1 MDRPRSFM
9 PPNSATQ
16 LRQRL
21 GISFEERIATA
32 AMVAAL
38 GVLLAACLVF
48 SLTQWQAE
56 ARLSLEA
63 RTTGAQLIASEIAKP
78 IEQGDLTA
86 ARQTLERAAA
96 VDGVRRVVFTDLR
109 GQSVLTSTS
118 SRPSKA
124 SEGTT
129 QVTVPIKVPSRSAP
143 LGTLTL
149 VATAATTHDLLARY
163 ASVFGSLF
171 FVAAGGALF
180 LSRWVARRA
189 VEPVVRLSHVME
201 DVAASGDFQRRVTES
216 GDDEFGKLSRS
227 FNALLNQ
234 LHVNDRDLR
243 RTLAQLVEAKDK
255 AEAANTAKSQFLANM
270 SHEIRTPLN
279 GVITMAEIMA
289 AGDLSPSQR
298 KKLEVVRGSSAA
310 LLVILNDLLDLS
322 KIEAGH
328 VELLIEDHDLSGLL
342 LEMND
347 SYGPMMRQKGV
358 EPVLSV
364 ASDLSGQ
371 WRIDAYRLRQVISN
385 LMSNA
390 LKFTAQ
396 GTITLGGQVD
406 WLTNDDAIVTLTVS
420 DTGIGIPSEKIDR
433 LFEKFVQV
441 DGSTT
446 RQYGGTGLGLAI
458 CRELVSMMGGK
469 IWIDSV
475 QGAGSTFYVRLPL
488 TRSLSVA
495 LPAPS
500 PALGP
505 GPMPM
510 PMSKPVPNP
519 ASLATPQQ
527 HPRLKILA
535 AEDVAANQMVL
546 QAALEHRNIDLTLVD
561 NGAQALEAFRL
572 ERFDLI
578 LMDIQMPVMDGLA
591 ATRAIRSQERLA
603 DLVPTPIIALSANA
617 MDYQVAS
624 YREAGC
630 DDYIAKP
637 IDLSRL
643 ANAIDRLT
651 RPLVPENGVP
661 ENGVPENG
669 VPERLMRA
677 NGTSGVP

>member
-1 MDRPRSFM
+1 M
-9 PPNSATQ
+9 PINSAKIV
-16 LRQRL
+16 RQRL

-32 AMVAAL
+32 AMITAL

-56 ARLSLEA
+56 ARLSREA
-63 RTTGAQLIASEIAKP
+63 RTTEAQLIANEIAKP
-78 IEQGDLTA
+78 LSEGNPA
-86 ARQTLERAAA
+86 AVRQTLKGVASVEGVKKVVIVNPQGRPLFTAAA
-96 VDGVRRVVFTDLR
+96 ALQTLRAEATTDI
-109 GQSVLTSTS
+109 
-118 SRPSKA
+118 
-124 SEGTT
+124 
-129 QVTVPIKVPSRSAP
+129 TVPIQVLNQGAT

-149 VATAATTHDLLARY
+149 TATVATTNDLLARY

-189 VEPVVRLSHVME
+189 VEPVIRLSHVME
-201 DVAASGDFQRRVTES
+201 DVAASGDFQRRVSEA
-216 GDDEFGKLSRS
+216 GDDEFATLSRS
-227 FNALLNQ
+227 FNALLHQ
-234 LHVNDRDLR
+234 LHVNDSDLR
-243 RTLAQLVEAKDK
+243 RTLAQLVEAKDT

-289 AGDLSPSQR
+289 AGDLPAPQR
-298 KKLEVVRGSSAA
+298 QKLDVVRNSSAA
-310 LLVILNDLLDLS
+310 LLLILNDLLDLS

-328 VELLIEDHDLSGLL
+328 VELLVEDHDLSGLL
-342 LEMND
+342 SDMHD
-347 SYGPMMRQKGV
+347 SYSPMLRQKGL
-358 EPVLSV
+358 EPILFLETEL
-364 ASDLSGQ
+364 DGH

-390 LKFTAQ
+390 LKFTHQ
-396 GTITLGGQVD
+396 GVITLGGQVEWQSKD
-406 WLTNDDAIVTLTVS
+406 EATVTLTVS
-420 DTGIGIPSEKIDR
+420 DTGIGIPRDKIDR

-458 CRELVSMMGGK
+458 CRELVAMMGGK
-469 IWIDSV
+469 IWIESV
-475 QGAGSTFYVRLPL
+475 EGAGSTFFVQLPL
-488 TRSLSVA
+488 TRSLSVSA
-495 LPAPS
+495 PKPAPMPLS
-500 PALGP
+500 AGP
-505 GPMPM
+505 
-510 PMSKPVPNP
+510 
-519 ASLATPQQ
+519 LTP

-535 AEDVAANQMVL
+535 AEDVRANQMVL

-561 NGAQALEAFRL
+561 NGAQALEAFSL

-591 ATRAIRSQERLA
+591 ATRAIRNKERLSG
-603 DLVPTPIIALSANA
+603 LTPTPIIALSANA
-617 MDYQVAS
+617 MDYQIAS

-637 IDLSRL
+637 IDLARL

-651 RPLVPENGVP
+651 QPAAIEPVA
-661 ENGVPENG
+661 
-669 VPERLMRA
+669 RA
-677 NGTSGVP
+677 GRTSGSL

>member
-1 MDRPRSFM
+1 M
-9 PPNSATQ
+9 PLNSAKIV
-16 LRQRL
+16 RQRL

-32 AMVAAL
+32 AMITAL

-56 ARLSLEA
+56 ARLSREA
-63 RTTGAQLIASEIAKP
+63 RATEAQLIAKEIAKP
-78 IEQGDLTA
+78 LSEGNLVA
-86 ARQTLERAAA
+86 VRQTLE
-96 VDGVRRVVFTDLR
+96 GVSSVEGVKRIVIRNPQGKILFSTASTLPSTGSETTTD
-109 GQSVLTSTS
+109 T
-118 SRPSKA
+118 
-124 SEGTT
+124 
-129 QVTVPIKVPSRSAP
+129 TVPIQTTGQGAV

-149 VATAATTHDLLARY
+149 TATVATTNDLLARY

-201 DVAASGDFQRRVTES
+201 DVAASGDFQRRVTEA
-216 GDDEFGKLSRS
+216 GDDEFAKLSRS
-227 FNALLNQ
+227 FNALLHQ
-234 LHVNDRDLR
+234 LHVNDSDLR
-243 RTLAQLVEAKDK
+243 STLAQLVEAKDT

-289 AGDLSPSQR
+289 AGDLSAPQR
-298 KKLEVVRGSSAA
+298 QKLDVVRNSSAA
-310 LLVILNDLLDLS
+310 LLLILNDLLDLS

-328 VELLIEDHDLSGLL
+328 VELLVEDHDLSGLL
-342 LEMND
+342 REMHD
-347 SYGPMMRQKGV
+347 SYSPMLRQKGL
-358 EPVLSV
+358 EPILSLP
-364 ASDLSGQ
+364 AELGGH

-396 GTITLGGQVD
+396 GSITLGGQVNWPSPD
-406 WLTNDDAIVTLTVS
+406 EAIVTLTVS
-420 DTGIGIPSEKIDR
+420 DTGIGIPQDKIDR

-469 IWIDSV
+469 IWIESV
-475 QGAGSTFYVRLPL
+475 EGEGSTFYVRLPL
-488 TRSLSVA
+488 TRSLSVSSPK
-495 LPAPS
+495 PA
-500 PALGP
+500 
-505 GPMPM
+505 PM
-510 PMSKPVPNP
+510 PMSAVPVNP
-519 ASLATPQQ
+519 

-535 AEDVAANQMVL
+535 AEDVRANQMVL

-561 NGAQALEAFRL
+561 NGAQALEAFGL

-591 ATRAIRSQERLA
+591 ATRAIRNTERLSA
-603 DLVPTPIIALSANA
+603 LAPTPIIALSANA
-617 MDYQVAS
+617 MDYQIAS

-637 IDLSRL
+637 IDLARL

-651 RPLVPENGVP
+651 QAAALEPVA
-661 ENGVPENG
+661 
-669 VPERLMRA
+669 RA
-677 NGTSGVP
+677 SGTSGSL

>member
-1 MDRPRSFM
+1 MTLPL
-9 PPNSATQ
+9 AKQ
-16 LRQRL
+16 VRQPL

-32 AMVAAL
+32 AMITAL

-56 ARLSLEA
+56 ARLSREA
-63 RTTGAQLIASEIAKP
+63 RTTEAQLIANEIARP
-78 IEQGDLTA
+78 LSEGNLA
-86 ARQTLERAAA
+86 AVRQTLAGVSSVE
-96 VDGVRRVVFTDLR
+96 GVRRVVIMNPQGKPLIT
-109 GQSVLTSTS
+109 TTA
-118 SRPSKA
+118 SRLQSKA
-124 SEGTT
+124 SETT
-129 QVTVPIKVPSRSAP
+129 TDTTVPIPAGGQRAV

-149 VATAATTHDLLARY
+149 TATVATTNDLLARY

-189 VEPVVRLSHVME
+189 VEPVIRLSHVME
-201 DVAASGDFQRRVTES
+201 DVAASGDFQRRVTDS
-216 GDDEFGKLSRS
+216 GDDEFAKLSRS
-227 FNALLNQ
+227 FNALLHQ
-234 LHVNDRDLR
+234 LHVNDSDLR
-243 RTLAQLVEAKDK
+243 RTLAQLVEAKNT

-289 AGDLSPSQR
+289 AGDLSAPQR
-298 KKLEVVRGSSAA
+298 QKLDVVRNSSAA
-310 LLVILNDLLDLS
+310 LLLILNDLLDLS

-328 VELLIEDHDLSGLL
+328 VELLIEDQDLSGLL
-342 LEMND
+342 REMHD
-347 SYGPMMRQKGV
+347 SYGPMLRQKGL
-358 EPVLSV
+358 EPILSV
-364 ASDLSGQ
+364 PEDLSGH

-396 GTITLGGQVD
+396 GSITLGGQVNWPSPD
-406 WLTNDDAIVTLTVS
+406 EAIVTLTVS
-420 DTGIGIPSEKIDR
+420 DTGIGIPRDKIDR

-469 IWIDSV
+469 IWIESV
-475 QGAGSTFYVRLPL
+475 EGEGSTFYVQLPL
-488 TRSLSVA
+488 TRSLSA
-495 LPAPS
+495 PLPAPKPKPTSAVTHS
-500 PALGP
+500 P
-505 GPMPM
+505 
-510 PMSKPVPNP
+510 
-519 ASLATPQQ
+519 

-535 AEDVAANQMVL
+535 AEDVRANQMVL

-561 NGAQALEAFRL
+561 NGAQALEAVGL

-591 ATRAIRSQERLA
+591 ATRAIRNKERLSGLA
-603 DLVPTPIIALSANA
+603 PTPIIALSANA
-617 MDYQVAS
+617 MDYQIAS

-637 IDLSRL
+637 IDLARL

-651 RPLVPENGVP
+651 QSAAIAPVI
-661 ENGVPENG
+661 
-669 VPERLMRA
+669 RA
-677 NGTSGVP
+677 NGTSGSL

>member
-1 MDRPRSFM
+1 MTLPL
-9 PPNSATQ
+9 AKQ
-16 LRQRL
+16 VRQPL

-32 AMVAAL
+32 AMITAL

-56 ARLSLEA
+56 ARLSREA
-63 RTTGAQLIASEIAKP
+63 RTTEAQLIANEIARP
-78 IEQGDLTA
+78 LSEGNLA
-86 ARQTLERAAA
+86 AVRQTLAGVSSVE
-96 VDGVRRVVFTDLR
+96 GVRRVVIMNPQGKPLIT
-109 GQSVLTSTS
+109 TAA
-118 SRPSKA
+118 SRLQSKA
-124 SEGTT
+124 SETT
-129 QVTVPIKVPSRSAP
+129 TDTTVPIPAGGQRAV

-149 VATAATTHDLLARY
+149 TATVATTNDLLARY

-189 VEPVVRLSHVME
+189 VEPVIRLSHVME
-201 DVAASGDFQRRVTES
+201 DVAASGDFQRRVAEA
-216 GDDEFGKLSRS
+216 GDDEFAKLSRS
-227 FNALLNQ
+227 FNALLHQ

-243 RTLAQLVEAKDK
+243 RTLAQLVEAKNT

-289 AGDLSPSQR
+289 AGDLSAPQR
-298 KKLEVVRGSSAA
+298 QKLDVVRNSSAA
-310 LLVILNDLLDLS
+310 LLLILNDLLDLS

-328 VELLIEDHDLSGLL
+328 VELLIEDQDLSGLL
-342 LEMND
+342 REMHD
-347 SYGPMMRQKGV
+347 SYGPMLRQKGL
-358 EPVLSV
+358 EPILSV
-364 ASDLSGQ
+364 AEDLSGH

-396 GTITLGGQVD
+396 GSITLGGQVNWPSPD
-406 WLTNDDAIVTLTVS
+406 EAIVTLTVS
-420 DTGIGIPSEKIDR
+420 DTGIGIPRDKIDR

-469 IWIDSV
+469 IWIESV
-475 QGAGSTFYVRLPL
+475 EGEGSTFYVQLPL
-488 TRSLSVA
+488 TRSLSA
-495 LPAPS
+495 PLPAP
-500 PALGP
+500 
-505 GPMPM
+505 
-510 PMSKPVPNP
+510 KPTSAVTHS
-519 ASLATPQQ
+519 A

-535 AEDVAANQMVL
+535 AEDVRANQMVL

-561 NGAQALEAFRL
+561 NGAQALEAVGL

-578 LMDIQMPVMDGLA
+578 LMDIQMPIMDGLA
-591 ATRAIRSQERLA
+591 ATRAIRAKERLSGLA
-603 DLVPTPIIALSANA
+603 PTPIIALSANA
-617 MDYQVAS
+617 MDYQIAS

-637 IDLSRL
+637 IDLTRL

-651 RPLVPENGVP
+651 QSAAIAPVI
-661 ENGVPENG
+661 
-669 VPERLMRA
+669 RA
-677 NGTSGVP
+677 NGTSGSL

>member
-1 MDRPRSFM
+1 MTLPL
-9 PPNSATQ
+9 AKQ
-16 LRQRL
+16 VRQRL
-21 GISFEERIATA
+21 SISFEERIATA
-32 AMVAAL
+32 AMITAL

-56 ARLSLEA
+56 ARLSREA
-63 RTTGAQLIASEIAKP
+63 RTTEARLIANEIAKP
-78 IEQGDLTA
+78 LSEGNLA
-86 ARQTLERAAA
+86 AVRQTLA
-96 VDGVRRVVFTDLR
+96 GVASVEGVKRVLVIDPQGKPL
-109 GQSVLTSTS
+109 LTTAS
-118 SRPSKA
+118 SLQSKA
-124 SEGTT
+124 SQTT
-129 QVTVPIKVPSRSAP
+129 TDTTVPIYAP
-143 LGTLTL
+143 RQTAALGALTLTAT
-149 VATAATTHDLLARY
+149 VATTNDLLARY

-189 VEPVVRLSHVME
+189 VEPVIRLSHVME

-216 GDDEFGKLSRS
+216 GDDEFAKLSRS
-227 FNALLNQ
+227 FNALLHQ
-234 LHVNDRDLR
+234 LHVNDSDLR
-243 RTLAQLVEAKDK
+243 RTLAQLVEAKNT

-289 AGDLSPSQR
+289 AGDLSAPQR
-298 KKLEVVRGSSAA
+298 QKLDVVRNSSAA
-310 LLVILNDLLDLS
+310 LLLILNDLLDLS

-328 VELLIEDHDLSGLL
+328 VELLIEDQDLSGLL
-342 LEMND
+342 REMHD
-347 SYGPMMRQKGV
+347 SYGPMLRQKGL
-358 EPVLSV
+358 EPILSV
-364 ASDLSGQ
+364 PEDLSGH

-396 GTITLGGQVD
+396 GSITLGGQVNWPSPD
-406 WLTNDDAIVTLTVS
+406 EAIVTLTVS
-420 DTGIGIPSEKIDR
+420 DTGIGIPRDKIDR

-469 IWIDSV
+469 IWIESV
-475 QGAGSTFYVRLPL
+475 EGEGSTFYVQLPL
-488 TRSLSVA
+488 TRSLSA
-495 LPAPS
+495 PLPAPKPISAVRHS
-500 PALGP
+500 P
-505 GPMPM
+505 
-510 PMSKPVPNP
+510 
-519 ASLATPQQ
+519 

-535 AEDVAANQMVL
+535 AEDVRANQVVL

-561 NGAQALEAFRL
+561 NGAQALEAFGL

-578 LMDIQMPVMDGLA
+578 LMDIQMPIMDGLA
-591 ATRAIRSQERLA
+591 ATRAIRNKERISGLA
-603 DLVPTPIIALSANA
+603 PTPIIALSANA
-617 MDYQVAS
+617 MDYQIAS

-637 IDLSRL
+637 IDLTRL

-651 RPLVPENGVP
+651 QSAAIAPVI
-661 ENGVPENG
+661 
-669 VPERLMRA
+669 RA
-677 NGTSGVP
+677 SGTSGSL

>member
-1 MDRPRSFM
+1 MTLPL
-9 PPNSATQ
+9 AKQ
-16 LRQRL
+16 VRQPL

-32 AMVAAL
+32 AMITAL

-56 ARLSLEA
+56 ARLSREA
-63 RTTGAQLIASEIAKP
+63 RTTEAQLIANEIARP
-78 IEQGDLTA
+78 LSEGNLA
-86 ARQTLERAAA
+86 AVRQTLAGVSSVE
-96 VDGVRRVVFTDLR
+96 GVRRVVIMNPQGKPLIT
-109 GQSVLTSTS
+109 TAA
-118 SRPSKA
+118 SRLQSKA
-124 SEGTT
+124 SETT
-129 QVTVPIKVPSRSAP
+129 TDTTVPIPAGGQRAV

-149 VATAATTHDLLARY
+149 TATVATTNDLLARY

-189 VEPVVRLSHVME
+189 VEPVIRLSHVME

-216 GDDEFGKLSRS
+216 GDDEFAKLSRS
-227 FNALLNQ
+227 FNALLHQ
-234 LHVNDRDLR
+234 LHVNDSDLR
-243 RTLAQLVEAKDK
+243 RTLAQLVEAKNT

-289 AGDLSPSQR
+289 AGDLSAPQR
-298 KKLEVVRGSSAA
+298 QKLDVVRNSSAA
-310 LLVILNDLLDLS
+310 LLLILNDLLDLS

-328 VELLIEDHDLSGLL
+328 VELLIEDQDLSGLL
-342 LEMND
+342 REMHD
-347 SYGPMMRQKGV
+347 SYGPMLRQKGL
-358 EPVLSV
+358 EPILSV
-364 ASDLSGQ
+364 PEDLSGH

-396 GTITLGGQVD
+396 GSITLGGQVNWPSPD
-406 WLTNDDAIVTLTVS
+406 EAIVTLTVS
-420 DTGIGIPSEKIDR
+420 DTGIGIPRDKIDR
-433 LFEKFVQV
+433 LFEKFVQA

-469 IWIDSV
+469 IWIESV
-475 QGAGSTFYVRLPL
+475 EGEGSIFYVQLPL
-488 TRSLSVA
+488 TRSLSA
-495 LPAPS
+495 PLPAP
-500 PALGP
+500 
-505 GPMPM
+505 
-510 PMSKPVPNP
+510 KPTSAVTHS
-519 ASLATPQQ
+519 A

-535 AEDVAANQMVL
+535 AEDVRANQMVL

-561 NGAQALEAFRL
+561 NGAQALEAFGL

-591 ATRAIRSQERLA
+591 ATRAIRAKERLSGLA
-603 DLVPTPIIALSANA
+603 PTPIIALSANA
-617 MDYQVAS
+617 MDYQIAS

-637 IDLSRL
+637 IDLTRL

-651 RPLVPENGVP
+651 QSAAIAPVI
-661 ENGVPENG
+661 
-669 VPERLMRA
+669 RA
-677 NGTSGVP
+677 NGTSGSL

>member
-1 MDRPRSFM
+1 MTLPL
-9 PPNSATQ
+9 AKQ
-16 LRQRL
+16 VRQPL

-32 AMVAAL
+32 AMITAL

-56 ARLSLEA
+56 ARLSREA
-63 RTTGAQLIASEIAKP
+63 RTTEAQLIANEIARP
-78 IEQGDLTA
+78 LSEGNLA
-86 ARQTLERAAA
+86 AVRQTLAGVSSVE
-96 VDGVRRVVFTDLR
+96 GVRRVVIMNPQGKPLI
-109 GQSVLTSTS
+109 STTA
-118 SRPSKA
+118 SRLQSKA
-124 SEGTT
+124 SETT
-129 QVTVPIKVPSRSAP
+129 TDTTVPIPAGGQRAV

-149 VATAATTHDLLARY
+149 TATVATTNDLLARY

-189 VEPVVRLSHVME
+189 VEPVIRLSHVME
-201 DVAASGDFQRRVTES
+201 DVAASGDFQRRVTDS
-216 GDDEFGKLSRS
+216 GDDEFAKLSRS
-227 FNALLNQ
+227 FNALLHQ
-234 LHVNDRDLR
+234 LHVNDSDLR
-243 RTLAQLVEAKDK
+243 RTLAQLVEAKNT

-289 AGDLSPSQR
+289 AGDLSAPQR
-298 KKLEVVRGSSAA
+298 QKLDVVRNSSAA
-310 LLVILNDLLDLS
+310 LLLILNDLLDLS

-328 VELLIEDHDLSGLL
+328 VELLIEDQDLSGLL
-342 LEMND
+342 REMHD
-347 SYGPMMRQKGV
+347 SYGPMLRQKGL
-358 EPVLSV
+358 EPILSV
-364 ASDLSGQ
+364 PEDLSGH

-396 GTITLGGQVD
+396 GSITLGGQVNWPSPD
-406 WLTNDDAIVTLTVS
+406 EAIVTLTVS
-420 DTGIGIPSEKIDR
+420 DTGIGIPRDKIDR

-469 IWIDSV
+469 IWIESV
-475 QGAGSTFYVRLPL
+475 EGEGSTFYVQLPL
-488 TRSLSVA
+488 TRSLSA
-495 LPAPS
+495 PLPAPKPKPTSAVTHS
-500 PALGP
+500 PR
-505 GPMPM
+505 
-510 PMSKPVPNP
+510 
-519 ASLATPQQ
+519 
-527 HPRLKILA
+527 PRLKILA
-535 AEDVAANQMVL
+535 AEDVRANQMVL

-561 NGAQALEAFRL
+561 NGAQALEAFGL

-591 ATRAIRSQERLA
+591 ATRAIRAKERLSGLA
-603 DLVPTPIIALSANA
+603 PTPIIALSANA
-617 MDYQVAS
+617 MDYQIAS

-637 IDLSRL
+637 IDLTRL

-651 RPLVPENGVP
+651 QSAAIAPVI
-661 ENGVPENG
+661 
-669 VPERLMRA
+669 RA
-677 NGTSGVP
+677 NGTSGSL

>member
-1 MDRPRSFM
+1 M
-9 PPNSATQ
+9 PINSAKIV
-16 LRQRL
+16 RQRL

-32 AMVAAL
+32 AMITAL

-56 ARLSLEA
+56 ARLSREA
-63 RTTGAQLIASEIAKP
+63 RTTEAQLIANEIAKP
-78 IEQGDLTA
+78 LSEGNPA
-86 ARQTLERAAA
+86 AVRQTLKGVASVEGVKKVVIVNPQGRPLFTAAA
-96 VDGVRRVVFTDLR
+96 ALQTLRAEATTDI
-109 GQSVLTSTS
+109 
-118 SRPSKA
+118 
-124 SEGTT
+124 
-129 QVTVPIKVPSRSAP
+129 TVPIRVLNQGAT

-149 VATAATTHDLLARY
+149 TATVATTNDLLARY

-189 VEPVVRLSHVME
+189 VEPVIRLSHVME
-201 DVAASGDFQRRVTES
+201 DVAASGDFQRRVSEA
-216 GDDEFGKLSRS
+216 GDDEFATLSRS
-227 FNALLNQ
+227 FNALLHQ
-234 LHVNDRDLR
+234 LHVNDSDLR
-243 RTLAQLVEAKDK
+243 RTLAQLVEAKDT

-289 AGDLSPSQR
+289 AGDLPAPQR
-298 KKLEVVRGSSAA
+298 QKLDVVRNSSAA
-310 LLVILNDLLDLS
+310 LLLILNDLLDLS

-328 VELLIEDHDLSGLL
+328 VELLVEDHDLSGLL
-342 LEMND
+342 SDMHD
-347 SYGPMMRQKGV
+347 SYSPMLRQKGL
-358 EPVLSV
+358 EPILFLETEL
-364 ASDLSGQ
+364 DGH

-390 LKFTAQ
+390 LKFTHQ
-396 GTITLGGQVD
+396 GAITLGGQVEWQSKD
-406 WLTNDDAIVTLTVS
+406 EATVTLTVS
-420 DTGIGIPSEKIDR
+420 DTGIGIPRDKIDR

-458 CRELVSMMGGK
+458 CRELVAMMGGK
-469 IWIDSV
+469 IWIESV
-475 QGAGSTFYVRLPL
+475 EGAGSTFFVQLPL
-488 TRSLSVA
+488 TRSLSVSA
-495 LPAPS
+495 PKPAPMPLS
-500 PALGP
+500 AGP
-505 GPMPM
+505 
-510 PMSKPVPNP
+510 
-519 ASLATPQQ
+519 LTP

-535 AEDVAANQMVL
+535 AEDVRANQMVL

-561 NGAQALEAFRL
+561 NGAQALEAFSL

-591 ATRAIRSQERLA
+591 ATRAIRNKERLSG
-603 DLVPTPIIALSANA
+603 LTPTPIIALSANA

-637 IDLSRL
+637 IDLTRL

-651 RPLVPENGVP
+651 QPAAIEPVA
-661 ENGVPENG
+661 
-669 VPERLMRA
+669 RA
-677 NGTSGVP
+677 GGTSGSL

>member
-1 MDRPRSFM
+1 MTLPL
-9 PPNSATQ
+9 AKQ
-16 LRQRL
+16 VRQPL

-32 AMVAAL
+32 AMITAL

-56 ARLSLEA
+56 ARLSREA
-63 RTTGAQLIASEIAKP
+63 RTTEAQLIANEIARP
-78 IEQGDLTA
+78 LSEGNLA
-86 ARQTLERAAA
+86 AVRQTLAGVSSVE
-96 VDGVRRVVFTDLR
+96 GVRRVVIMNPQGKPLIT
-109 GQSVLTSTS
+109 TTA
-118 SRPSKA
+118 SRLQSKA
-124 SEGTT
+124 SETT
-129 QVTVPIKVPSRSAP
+129 TDTTVPIPAGGQRAV

-149 VATAATTHDLLARY
+149 TATVATTNDLLARY

-189 VEPVVRLSHVME
+189 VEPVIRLSHVME
-201 DVAASGDFQRRVTES
+201 DVAASGDFQRRVTDS
-216 GDDEFGKLSRS
+216 GDDEFAKLSRS
-227 FNALLNQ
+227 FNALLHQ
-234 LHVNDRDLR
+234 LHVNDSDLR
-243 RTLAQLVEAKDK
+243 RTLAQLVEAKNT

-289 AGDLSPSQR
+289 AGDLSAPQR
-298 KKLEVVRGSSAA
+298 QKLDVVRNSSAA
-310 LLVILNDLLDLS
+310 LLLILNDLLDLS

-328 VELLIEDHDLSGLL
+328 VELLIEDQDLSGLL
-342 LEMND
+342 REMHD
-347 SYGPMMRQKGV
+347 SYGPMLRQKGL
-358 EPVLSV
+358 EPILSV
-364 ASDLSGQ
+364 PEDLSGH

-396 GTITLGGQVD
+396 GSITLGGQVNWPSPD
-406 WLTNDDAIVTLTVS
+406 EAIVTLTVS
-420 DTGIGIPSEKIDR
+420 DTGIGIPRDKIDR

-469 IWIDSV
+469 IWIESV
-475 QGAGSTFYVRLPL
+475 EGEGSIFYVQLPL
-488 TRSLSVA
+488 TRSLSA
-495 LPAPS
+495 PLPAPKPTSAVTHS
-500 PALGP
+500 P
-505 GPMPM
+505 
-510 PMSKPVPNP
+510 
-519 ASLATPQQ
+519 

-535 AEDVAANQMVL
+535 AEDVRANQMVL

-561 NGAQALEAFRL
+561 NGAQALEAVGL

-591 ATRAIRSQERLA
+591 ATRAIRAKERLSGLA
-603 DLVPTPIIALSANA
+603 PTPIIALSANA
-617 MDYQVAS
+617 MDYQIAS

-637 IDLSRL
+637 IDLARL

-651 RPLVPENGVP
+651 QSAAIAPVI
-661 ENGVPENG
+661 
-669 VPERLMRA
+669 RA
-677 NGTSGVP
+677 NGTSGSL

>member
-1 MDRPRSFM
+1 M
-9 PPNSATQ
+9 PINSAKIV
-16 LRQRL
+16 RQRL

-32 AMVAAL
+32 AMITAL

-56 ARLSLEA
+56 ARLSREA
-63 RTTGAQLIASEIAKP
+63 RTTEAQLIANEIAKP
-78 IEQGDLTA
+78 LSEGNPA
-86 ARQTLERAAA
+86 AVRQTLKGVASVEGVKKVVIVNPQGRPLFTAAA
-96 VDGVRRVVFTDLR
+96 ALQTLRAEATTDI
-109 GQSVLTSTS
+109 
-118 SRPSKA
+118 
-124 SEGTT
+124 
-129 QVTVPIKVPSRSAP
+129 TVPIRVLNQGAT

-149 VATAATTHDLLARY
+149 TATVATTNDLLARY

-189 VEPVVRLSHVME
+189 VEPVIRLSHVME
-201 DVAASGDFQRRVTES
+201 DVAASGDFQRRVSEA
-216 GDDEFGKLSRS
+216 GDDEFATLSRS
-227 FNALLNQ
+227 FNALLHQ
-234 LHVNDRDLR
+234 LHVNDSDLR
-243 RTLAQLVEAKDK
+243 RTLAQLVEAKDT

-289 AGDLSPSQR
+289 AGDLPAPQR
-298 KKLEVVRGSSAA
+298 QKLDVVRNSSAA
-310 LLVILNDLLDLS
+310 LLLILNDLLDLS

-328 VELLIEDHDLSGLL
+328 VELLVEDHDLSGLL
-342 LEMND
+342 SDMHD
-347 SYGPMMRQKGV
+347 SYSPMLRQKGL
-358 EPVLSV
+358 EPILFLETEL
-364 ASDLSGQ
+364 DGH

-390 LKFTAQ
+390 LKFTHQ
-396 GTITLGGQVD
+396 GAITLGGQVEWQSKD
-406 WLTNDDAIVTLTVS
+406 EATVTLTVS
-420 DTGIGIPSEKIDR
+420 DTGIGIPRDKIDR

-458 CRELVSMMGGK
+458 CRELVAMMGGK
-469 IWIDSV
+469 IWIESV
-475 QGAGSTFYVRLPL
+475 EGAGSTFFVQLPL
-488 TRSLSVA
+488 TRSLSVSA
-495 LPAPS
+495 PKPAPMPLS
-500 PALGP
+500 AGP
-505 GPMPM
+505 
-510 PMSKPVPNP
+510 
-519 ASLATPQQ
+519 LTP

-535 AEDVAANQMVL
+535 AEDVRANQMVL

-561 NGAQALEAFRL
+561 NGAQALEAFSL

-591 ATRAIRSQERLA
+591 ATRAIRNKERLSG
-603 DLVPTPIIALSANA
+603 LTPTPIIALSANA

-637 IDLSRL
+637 IDLTRL

-651 RPLVPENGVP
+651 QPAAIEPVA
-661 ENGVPENG
+661 
-669 VPERLMRA
+669 RA
-677 NGTSGVP
+677 GGTSGSLAGPIEGHLDQSNR

>member
-1 MDRPRSFM
+1 M
-9 PPNSATQ
+9 PINSAKIV
-16 LRQRL
+16 RQRL

-32 AMVAAL
+32 AMITAL

-56 ARLSLEA
+56 ARLSREA
-63 RTTGAQLIASEIAKP
+63 RTTEAQLIANEIAKP
-78 IEQGDLTA
+78 LLAGDRA
-86 ARQTLERAAA
+86 AVRQTLEGVAS
-96 VDGVRRVVFTDLR
+96 VEGVRRVVITNPQGSLLFT
-109 GQSVLTSTS
+109 TAS
-118 SRPSKA
+118 SLQSKA
-124 SEGTT
+124 SETT
-129 QVTVPIKVPSRSAP
+129 TDITVPVQASHQRAA

-149 VATAATTHDLLARY
+149 TATVATTNDLLARY

-189 VEPVVRLSHVME
+189 VEPVIRLSHVME
-201 DVAASGDFQRRVTES
+201 DVAASGDFQRRVTEA
-216 GDDEFGKLSRS
+216 GDDEFAKLSRS
-227 FNALLNQ
+227 FNALLHQ
-234 LHVNDRDLR
+234 LHVNDSDLR
-243 RTLAQLVEAKDK
+243 RTLAQLVEAKNT

-289 AGDLSPSQR
+289 AGDLSAPQR
-298 KKLEVVRGSSAA
+298 KKLDVVRNSSAA
-310 LLVILNDLLDLS
+310 LLLILNDLLDLS

-328 VELLIEDHDLSGLL
+328 VELLIEDQDLSGLL
-342 LEMND
+342 REMHD
-347 SYGPMMRQKGV
+347 SYGPMLRQKGL
-358 EPVLSV
+358 EPILSV
-364 ASDLSGQ
+364 SEDLSGH
-371 WRIDAYRLRQVISN
+371 WRLDAYRLRQVISN

-390 LKFTAQ
+390 LKFTDQ
-396 GTITLGGQVD
+396 GTITLGGRVD
-406 WLTNDDAIVTLTVS
+406 WQSQDEASVILCVS

-469 IWIDSV
+469 IWIESV
-475 QGAGSTFYVRLPL
+475 EGEGSTFYVQLPL
-488 TRSLSVA
+488 TRSLSA
-495 LPAPS
+495 PLPAPKPTSAVTHS
-500 PALGP
+500 P
-505 GPMPM
+505 
-510 PMSKPVPNP
+510 
-519 ASLATPQQ
+519 

-535 AEDVAANQMVL
+535 AEDVRANQMVL

-561 NGAQALEAFRL
+561 NGAQALEAFGL

-591 ATRAIRSQERLA
+591 ATRAIRNQERLGG
-603 DLVPTPIIALSANA
+603 LSPTPIIALSANA
-617 MDYQVAS
+617 MDYQIAS

-637 IDLSRL
+637 IDLTRL

-651 RPLVPENGVP
+651 QSAAIEPAIRSS
-661 ENGVPENG
+661 
-669 VPERLMRA
+669 
-677 NGTSGVP
+677 GTSGSL

>member
-1 MDRPRSFM
+1 MTLPL
-9 PPNSATQ
+9 AKQ
-16 LRQRL
+16 VRQPL

-32 AMVAAL
+32 AMITAL

-56 ARLSLEA
+56 ARLSREA
-63 RTTGAQLIASEIAKP
+63 RTTEAQLIANEIARP
-78 IEQGDLTA
+78 LSEGNLA
-86 ARQTLERAAA
+86 AVRQTLAGVSSVE
-96 VDGVRRVVFTDLR
+96 GVRRVVIMNPQGKPLIT
-109 GQSVLTSTS
+109 TTA
-118 SRPSKA
+118 SRLQSKA
-124 SEGTT
+124 SETT
-129 QVTVPIKVPSRSAP
+129 TDTTVPIPAGGQRAV

-149 VATAATTHDLLARY
+149 TATVATTNDLLARY

-189 VEPVVRLSHVME
+189 VEPVIRLSHVME
-201 DVAASGDFQRRVTES
+201 DVAASGDFQRRVAEA
-216 GDDEFGKLSRS
+216 GDDEFAKLSRS
-227 FNALLNQ
+227 FNALLQQ
-234 LHVNDRDLR
+234 LHVNDSDLR
-243 RTLAQLVEAKDK
+243 RTLAQLVEAKNT

-289 AGDLSPSQR
+289 AGDLSAPQR
-298 KKLEVVRGSSAA
+298 QKLDVVRNSSAA
-310 LLVILNDLLDLS
+310 LLLILNDLLDLS

-328 VELLIEDHDLSGLL
+328 VELLIEDQDLSGLL
-342 LEMND
+342 REMHD
-347 SYGPMMRQKGV
+347 SYGPMLRQKGL
-358 EPVLSV
+358 EPILSV
-364 ASDLSGQ
+364 PEDLSGH

-396 GTITLGGQVD
+396 GSITLGGQVNWPSPD
-406 WLTNDDAIVTLTVS
+406 EAIVTLTVS
-420 DTGIGIPSEKIDR
+420 DTGIGIPRDKIDR

-469 IWIDSV
+469 IWIESV
-475 QGAGSTFYVRLPL
+475 EGEGSTFYVQLPL
-488 TRSLSVA
+488 TRSLSA
-495 LPAPS
+495 PLPAPKPKPTSAVTHS
-500 PALGP
+500 PR
-505 GPMPM
+505 
-510 PMSKPVPNP
+510 
-519 ASLATPQQ
+519 
-527 HPRLKILA
+527 PRLKILA
-535 AEDVAANQMVL
+535 AEDVRANQMVL

-561 NGAQALEAFRL
+561 NGAQALEAFGL

-591 ATRAIRSQERLA
+591 ATRAIRAKERLSGLA
-603 DLVPTPIIALSANA
+603 PTPIIALSANA
-617 MDYQVAS
+617 MDYQIAS

-637 IDLSRL
+637 IDLTRL

-651 RPLVPENGVP
+651 QSAAIAPVI
-661 ENGVPENG
+661 
-669 VPERLMRA
+669 RA
-677 NGTSGVP
+677 NGTSGSL

>member
-1 MDRPRSFM
+1 MTLPL
-9 PPNSATQ
+9 AKQ
-16 LRQRL
+16 VRQPL

-32 AMVAAL
+32 AMITAL

-56 ARLSLEA
+56 ARLSREA
-63 RTTGAQLIASEIAKP
+63 RTTEAQLIANEIARP
-78 IEQGDLTA
+78 LSEGNLA
-86 ARQTLERAAA
+86 AVRQTLAGVSSVE
-96 VDGVRRVVFTDLR
+96 GVRRVVIMNPQGKPLIT
-109 GQSVLTSTS
+109 TAA
-118 SRPSKA
+118 SRLQSKA
-124 SEGTT
+124 SETT
-129 QVTVPIKVPSRSAP
+129 TDTTVPIPAGGQRAV

-149 VATAATTHDLLARY
+149 TATVATTNDLLARY

-189 VEPVVRLSHVME
+189 VEPVIRLSHVME

-216 GDDEFGKLSRS
+216 GDDEFAKLSRS
-227 FNALLNQ
+227 FNALLHQ
-234 LHVNDRDLR
+234 LHVNDSDLR
-243 RTLAQLVEAKDK
+243 RTLAQLVEAKNT

-289 AGDLSPSQR
+289 AGDLSAPQR
-298 KKLEVVRGSSAA
+298 QKLDVVRNSSAA
-310 LLVILNDLLDLS
+310 LLLILNDLLDLS

-328 VELLIEDHDLSGLL
+328 VELLIEDQDLSGLL
-342 LEMND
+342 REMHD
-347 SYGPMMRQKGV
+347 SYGPMLRQKGL
-358 EPVLSV
+358 EPILSV
-364 ASDLSGQ
+364 PEDLSGH

-396 GTITLGGQVD
+396 GSITLGGQVNWPSPD
-406 WLTNDDAIVTLTVS
+406 EAIVTLTVS
-420 DTGIGIPSEKIDR
+420 DTGIGIPRDKIDR
-433 LFEKFVQV
+433 LFEKFVQA

-469 IWIDSV
+469 IWIESV
-475 QGAGSTFYVRLPL
+475 EGEGSIFYVQLPL
-488 TRSLSVA
+488 TRSLSA
-495 LPAPS
+495 PLPAP
-500 PALGP
+500 
-505 GPMPM
+505 
-510 PMSKPVPNP
+510 KPTSAVTHS
-519 ASLATPQQ
+519 A

-535 AEDVAANQMVL
+535 AEDVRANQMVL

-561 NGAQALEAFRL
+561 NGAQALEAVGL

-591 ATRAIRSQERLA
+591 ATRAIRAKERLSGLA
-603 DLVPTPIIALSANA
+603 PTPIIALSANA
-617 MDYQVAS
+617 MDYQIAS

-637 IDLSRL
+637 IDLTRL

-651 RPLVPENGVP
+651 QSAAIAPVI
-661 ENGVPENG
+661 
-669 VPERLMRA
+669 RA
-677 NGTSGVP
+677 NGTSGSL

>member
-1 MDRPRSFM
+1 M
-9 PPNSATQ
+9 PINSAKIV
-16 LRQRL
+16 RQRL

-32 AMVAAL
+32 AMITAL

-56 ARLSLEA
+56 VRLSREA
-63 RTTGAQLIASEIAKP
+63 RTTEAQLIANQIANP
-78 IEQGDLTA
+78 LFAGDLA
-86 ARQTLERAAA
+86 AVRQTLEGAAS
-96 VDGVRRVVFTDLR
+96 VEGVRRVLIMNPQ
-109 GQSVLTSTS
+109 GKVLFTSTS
-118 SRPSKA
+118 PLGSKA
-124 SEGTT
+124 SETT
-129 QVTVPIKVPSRSAP
+129 TDITVPVLASRQRAH

-149 VATAATTHDLLARY
+149 TATVATTNDLLARY

-189 VEPVVRLSHVME
+189 VEPVIRLSHVME
-201 DVAASGDFQRRVTES
+201 DVAASGDFQRRVMEA

-227 FNALLNQ
+227 FNALLHQ
-234 LHVNDRDLR
+234 LHVNDSDLR

-289 AGDLSPSQR
+289 AGDLSAPQR
-298 KKLEVVRGSSAA
+298 KKLAVVRHSSAA
-310 LLVILNDLLDLS
+310 LLLILNDLLDLS

-328 VELLIEDHDLSGLL
+328 VELLIEDQDLSGLL
-342 LEMND
+342 REMHD
-347 SYGPMMRQKGV
+347 SYAPMLRQKGL
-358 EPVLSV
+358 EPILSLS
-364 ASDLSGQ
+364 ADLSGH
-371 WRIDAYRLRQVISN
+371 WRLDANRLRQVIGN

-390 LKFTAQ
+390 LKFTDQ
-396 GTITLGGQVD
+396 GTITLGGRVD
-406 WLTNDDAIVTLTVS
+406 WQSQDEASIVLCVS

-458 CRELVSMMGGK
+458 CRELVLMMGGK
-469 IWIDSV
+469 IWIESIE
-475 QGAGSTFYVRLPL
+475 GAGSTFYVRLPL
-488 TRSLSVA
+488 TRSLSA
-495 LPAPS
+495 SLPKPTAK
-500 PALGP
+500 
-505 GPMPM
+505 
-510 PMSKPVPNP
+510 PMSAAP
-519 ASLATPQQ
+519 AHQ

-535 AEDVAANQMVL
+535 AEDVQANQMVL

-561 NGAQALEAFRL
+561 NGAQALEALRL

-591 ATRAIRSQERLA
+591 ATRAIRNMERQAGLA
-603 DLVPTPIIALSANA
+603 PTPIIALSANA
-617 MDYQVAS
+617 MDYQIAS

-637 IDLSRL
+637 IDLARL
-643 ANAIDRLT
+643 ASAIDRLSQTVAIEPET
-651 RPLVPENGVP
+651 R
-661 ENGVPENG
+661 
-669 VPERLMRA
+669 A
-677 NGTSGVP
+677 SGTSGSL

>member
-1 MDRPRSFM
+1 MTLPL
-9 PPNSATQ
+9 AKQ
-16 LRQRL
+16 VRQPL

-32 AMVAAL
+32 AMITAL

-56 ARLSLEA
+56 ARLSREA
-63 RTTGAQLIASEIAKP
+63 RTTEAQLIANEIARP
-78 IEQGDLTA
+78 LSEGNLA
-86 ARQTLERAAA
+86 AVRQTLAGVSSVE
-96 VDGVRRVVFTDLR
+96 GVRRVVIMNPQGKSLIT
-109 GQSVLTSTS
+109 TTA
-118 SRPSKA
+118 SRLQSKA
-124 SEGTT
+124 SETT
-129 QVTVPIKVPSRSAP
+129 TDTTVPIPAGGQRAV

-149 VATAATTHDLLARY
+149 TATVATTNDLLARY

-189 VEPVVRLSHVME
+189 VEPVIRLSHVME
-201 DVAASGDFQRRVTES
+201 DVAASGDFQRRVTDS
-216 GDDEFGKLSRS
+216 GDDEFAKLSRS
-227 FNALLNQ
+227 FNALLHQ
-234 LHVNDRDLR
+234 LHVNDSDLR
-243 RTLAQLVEAKDK
+243 RTLAQLVEAKNT

-289 AGDLSPSQR
+289 AGDLSAPQR
-298 KKLEVVRGSSAA
+298 QKLDVVRNSSAA
-310 LLVILNDLLDLS
+310 LLLILNDLLDLS

-328 VELLIEDHDLSGLL
+328 VELLIEDQDLSGLL
-342 LEMND
+342 REMHD
-347 SYGPMMRQKGV
+347 SYGPMLRQKGL
-358 EPVLSV
+358 EPILSV
-364 ASDLSGQ
+364 PEDLSGH

-396 GTITLGGQVD
+396 GSITLGGQVNWPSPD
-406 WLTNDDAIVTLTVS
+406 EAIVTLTVS
-420 DTGIGIPSEKIDR
+420 DTGIGIPRDKIDR

-469 IWIDSV
+469 IWIESV
-475 QGAGSTFYVRLPL
+475 EGEGSTFYVQLPL
-488 TRSLSVA
+488 TRSLSA
-495 LPAPS
+495 PLPAPKPTSAVTHS
-500 PALGP
+500 P
-505 GPMPM
+505 
-510 PMSKPVPNP
+510 
-519 ASLATPQQ
+519 

-535 AEDVAANQMVL
+535 AEDVRANQMVL

-561 NGAQALEAFRL
+561 NGAQALEAFGL

-578 LMDIQMPVMDGLA
+578 LMDIQMPIMDGLA
-591 ATRAIRSQERLA
+591 ATRAIRNKERLSGLA
-603 DLVPTPIIALSANA
+603 PTPIIALSANA
-617 MDYQVAS
+617 MDYQIAS

-637 IDLSRL
+637 IDLARL

-651 RPLVPENGVP
+651 QSAAIAPVI
-661 ENGVPENG
+661 
-669 VPERLMRA
+669 RA
-677 NGTSGVP
+677 NGTSGSL

>member
-1 MDRPRSFM
+1 M
-9 PPNSATQ
+9 PINSAKIV
-16 LRQRL
+16 RQRL

-32 AMVAAL
+32 AMITAL

-56 ARLSLEA
+56 ARLSREA
-63 RTTGAQLIASEIAKP
+63 RTTEAQLIANEIAKP
-78 IEQGDLTA
+78 LSEGNPA
-86 ARQTLERAAA
+86 AVRQTLKGVASVEGVKKVVIVNPQGRPLFTAAA
-96 VDGVRRVVFTDLR
+96 ALQTLRAEATTDI
-109 GQSVLTSTS
+109 
-118 SRPSKA
+118 
-124 SEGTT
+124 
-129 QVTVPIKVPSRSAP
+129 TVPIRVLNQGAT

-149 VATAATTHDLLARY
+149 TATVATTNDLLARY

-189 VEPVVRLSHVME
+189 VEPVIRLSHVME
-201 DVAASGDFQRRVTES
+201 DVAASGDFQRRVSEA
-216 GDDEFGKLSRS
+216 GDDEFATLSRS
-227 FNALLNQ
+227 FNALLHQ
-234 LHVNDRDLR
+234 LHVNDSDLR
-243 RTLAQLVEAKDK
+243 RTLAQLVEAKDT

-289 AGDLSPSQR
+289 AGDLPAPQR
-298 KKLEVVRGSSAA
+298 QKLDVVRNSSAA
-310 LLVILNDLLDLS
+310 LLLILNDLLDLS

-328 VELLIEDHDLSGLL
+328 VELLVEDHDLSGLL
-342 LEMND
+342 SDMHD
-347 SYGPMMRQKGV
+347 SYSPMLRQKGL
-358 EPVLSV
+358 EPILFLETEL
-364 ASDLSGQ
+364 DGH

-390 LKFTAQ
+390 LKFTHQ
-396 GTITLGGQVD
+396 GAITLGGQVEWQSKD
-406 WLTNDDAIVTLTVS
+406 EATVTLTVS
-420 DTGIGIPSEKIDR
+420 DTGIGIPRDKIDR

-458 CRELVSMMGGK
+458 CRELVAMMGGK
-469 IWIDSV
+469 IWIESV
-475 QGAGSTFYVRLPL
+475 EGAGSTFFVQLPL
-488 TRSLSVA
+488 TRSLSVSA
-495 LPAPS
+495 PKPAPMPLS
-500 PALGP
+500 AGP
-505 GPMPM
+505 
-510 PMSKPVPNP
+510 
-519 ASLATPQQ
+519 LTP

-535 AEDVAANQMVL
+535 AEDVRANQMVL

-561 NGAQALEAFRL
+561 NGAQALEAFSL

-591 ATRAIRSQERLA
+591 ATRAIRNKERLSG
-603 DLVPTPIIALSANA
+603 LTPTPIIALSANA
-617 MDYQVAS
+617 MDYQIAS

-637 IDLSRL
+637 IDLTRL

-651 RPLVPENGVP
+651 QAAALEPVA
-661 ENGVPENG
+661 
-669 VPERLMRA
+669 RA
-677 NGTSGVP
+677 GGTSGSP

>member
-1 MDRPRSFM
+1 MTLPL
-9 PPNSATQ
+9 AKQ
-16 LRQRL
+16 VRQPL

-32 AMVAAL
+32 AMITAL

-56 ARLSLEA
+56 ARLSREA
-63 RTTGAQLIASEIAKP
+63 RTTEAQLIANEIARP
-78 IEQGDLTA
+78 LSEGNLA
-86 ARQTLERAAA
+86 AVRQTLAGVSSVE
-96 VDGVRRVVFTDLR
+96 GVRRVVIMNPQGKPLIT
-109 GQSVLTSTS
+109 TTA
-118 SRPSKA
+118 SRLQFKA
-124 SEGTT
+124 SETT
-129 QVTVPIKVPSRSAP
+129 TDTTVPIPAGGQRAV

-149 VATAATTHDLLARY
+149 TATVATTNDLLARY

-189 VEPVVRLSHVME
+189 VEPVIRLSHVME
-201 DVAASGDFQRRVTES
+201 DVAASGDFQRRVTDS
-216 GDDEFGKLSRS
+216 GDDEFAKLSRS
-227 FNALLNQ
+227 FNALLHQ
-234 LHVNDRDLR
+234 LHVNDSDLR
-243 RTLAQLVEAKDK
+243 RTLAQLVEAKNT

-289 AGDLSPSQR
+289 AGDLSAPQR
-298 KKLEVVRGSSAA
+298 QKLDVVRNSSAA
-310 LLVILNDLLDLS
+310 LLLILNDLLDLS

-328 VELLIEDHDLSGLL
+328 VELLIEDQDLSGLL
-342 LEMND
+342 REMHD
-347 SYGPMMRQKGV
+347 SYGPMLRQKGL
-358 EPVLSV
+358 EPILSV
-364 ASDLSGQ
+364 PEDLSGH

-396 GTITLGGQVD
+396 GSITLGGQVNWPSPD
-406 WLTNDDAIVTLTVS
+406 EAIVTLTVS
-420 DTGIGIPSEKIDR
+420 DTGIGIPRDKIDR

-469 IWIDSV
+469 IWIESV
-475 QGAGSTFYVRLPL
+475 EGEGSTFYVQLPL
-488 TRSLSVA
+488 TRSLSA
-495 LPAPS
+495 PLPAPKPKPTSAVTHS
-500 PALGP
+500 P
-505 GPMPM
+505 
-510 PMSKPVPNP
+510 
-519 ASLATPQQ
+519 

-535 AEDVAANQMVL
+535 AEDVRANQMVL

-561 NGAQALEAFRL
+561 NGAQALEAVGL

-591 ATRAIRSQERLA
+591 ATRAIRNKERLSGLA
-603 DLVPTPIIALSANA
+603 PTPIIALSANA
-617 MDYQVAS
+617 MDYQIAS

-637 IDLSRL
+637 IDLARL

-651 RPLVPENGVP
+651 QSAAIAPVI
-661 ENGVPENG
+661 
-669 VPERLMRA
+669 RA
-677 NGTSGVP
+677 NGTSGSL

>member
-1 MDRPRSFM
+1 M
-9 PPNSATQ
+9 PFKSAK
-16 LRQRL
+16 LVRHRL
-21 GISFEERIATA
+21 SISFEERIATA
-32 AMVAAL
+32 ALITAL

-78 IEQGDLTA
+78 LDQGNLEA
-86 ARQTLERAAA
+86 VRQTLERAAG
-96 VDGVRRVVFTDLR
+96 VDGVRRVVVIDADGKTI
-109 GQSVLTSTS
+109 LTSTS
-118 SRPSKA
+118 QRPSKE
-124 SEGTT
+124 SEATT
-129 QVTVPIKVPSRSAP
+129 HISVSIQAPSQAVP

-149 VATAATTHDLLARY
+149 TATAATTHDLLARY

-189 VEPVVRLSHVME
+189 VEPVIRLSHVME
-201 DVAASGDFQRRVTES
+201 DVAASGDFQRRVTEA
-216 GDDEFGKLSRS
+216 GDDEFAKLSRS
-227 FNALLNQ
+227 FNALLHQ

-243 RTLAQLVEAKDK
+243 RTLAQLVEAKDT

-289 AGDLSPSQR
+289 AGELSPPQR
-298 KKLEVVRGSSAA
+298 QKLDVVRGSSAA

-328 VELLIEDHDLSGLL
+328 VELLIEDHDLPGLL
-342 LEMND
+342 REMSDNY
-347 SYGPMMRQKGV
+347 SPLLRQKGLT
-358 EPVLSV
+358 PICSI
-364 ASDLSGQ
+364 APDLDGQ
-371 WRIDAYRLRQVISN
+371 WRIDAYRLRQVLSN

-390 LKFTAQ
+390 LKFTAT
-396 GTITLGGQVD
+396 GTIGLGGQVD
-406 WLTNDDAIVTLTVS
+406 WLSQDEAIVTLTVS
-420 DTGIGIPSEKIDR
+420 DTGIGIPSEKIGR

-469 IWIDSV
+469 IWIESV
-475 QGAGSTFYVRLPL
+475 EGAGSTFYVRLPL
-488 TRSLSVA
+488 TRS
-495 LPAPS
+495 PATVS
-500 PALGP
+500 
-505 GPMPM
+505 
-510 PMSKPVPNP
+510 
-519 ASLATPQQ
+519 ATPAAGASALTSSVQNP
-527 HPRLKILA
+527 HLKILA
-535 AEDVAANQMVL
+535 AEDVRANQMVL
-546 QAALEHRNIDLTLVD
+546 QAALEHRNIDLTLVED
-561 NGAQALEAFRL
+561 GAQALEAFSV

-591 ATRAIRSQERLA
+591 ATRAIRAKERQSGQ
-603 DLVPTPIIALSANA
+603 VPTPIIALSANA
-617 MDYQVAS
+617 MDYQIAS

-637 IDLSRL
+637 IDLTRL

-651 RPLVPENGVP
+651 QGAPIESSPRATGTNG
-661 ENGVPENG
+661 
-669 VPERLMRA
+669 
-677 NGTSGVP
+677 SS

>member
-1 MDRPRSFM
+1 MTLPL
-9 PPNSATQ
+9 AKQ
-16 LRQRL
+16 VRQPL

-32 AMVAAL
+32 AMITAL

-56 ARLSLEA
+56 ARLSREA
-63 RTTGAQLIASEIAKP
+63 RTTEAQLIANEIARP
-78 IEQGDLTA
+78 LSEGNLA
-86 ARQTLERAAA
+86 AVRQTLAGVSSVE
-96 VDGVRRVVFTDLR
+96 GVRRVVIMNPQGKPLIT
-109 GQSVLTSTS
+109 TTA
-118 SRPSKA
+118 SRLQSKA
-124 SEGTT
+124 SETT
-129 QVTVPIKVPSRSAP
+129 TDTTVPIPAGGQRAV

-149 VATAATTHDLLARY
+149 TATVATTNDLLARY

-189 VEPVVRLSHVME
+189 VEPVIRLSHVME
-201 DVAASGDFQRRVTES
+201 DVAASGDFQRRVAEA
-216 GDDEFGKLSRS
+216 GDDEFAKLSRS
-227 FNALLNQ
+227 FNALLQQ
-234 LHVNDRDLR
+234 LHVNDSDLR
-243 RTLAQLVEAKDK
+243 RTLAQLVEAKNT

-289 AGDLSPSQR
+289 AGDLSAPQR
-298 KKLEVVRGSSAA
+298 QKLDVVRNSSAA
-310 LLVILNDLLDLS
+310 LLLILNDLLDLS

-328 VELLIEDHDLSGLL
+328 VELLIEDQDLSGLL
-342 LEMND
+342 REMHD
-347 SYGPMMRQKGV
+347 SYGPMLRQKGL
-358 EPVLSV
+358 EPILSV
-364 ASDLSGQ
+364 PEDLSGH

-396 GTITLGGQVD
+396 GSITLGGQVNWPSPD
-406 WLTNDDAIVTLTVS
+406 EAIVTLTVS
-420 DTGIGIPSEKIDR
+420 DTGIGIPRDKIDR

-469 IWIDSV
+469 IWIESV
-475 QGAGSTFYVRLPL
+475 EGEGSTFYVQLPL
-488 TRSLSVA
+488 TRSLSA
-495 LPAPS
+495 PLPAPKPKPTSAVTHS
-500 PALGP
+500 PR
-505 GPMPM
+505 
-510 PMSKPVPNP
+510 
-519 ASLATPQQ
+519 
-527 HPRLKILA
+527 PRLKILA
-535 AEDVAANQMVL
+535 AEDVRANQMVL

-561 NGAQALEAFRL
+561 NGAQALEAFGL

-578 LMDIQMPVMDGLA
+578 LMDIQMPIMDGLA
-591 ATRAIRSQERLA
+591 ATRAIRNTERLSGLA
-603 DLVPTPIIALSANA
+603 PTPIIALSANA
-617 MDYQVAS
+617 MDYQIAS

-637 IDLSRL
+637 IDLARL

-651 RPLVPENGVP
+651 QSAAIAPVI
-661 ENGVPENG
+661 
-669 VPERLMRA
+669 RA
-677 NGTSGVP
+677 NGTSGSL

>member
-1 MDRPRSFM
+1 M
-9 PPNSATQ
+9 PFNSAKIV
-16 LRQRL
+16 RPRL

-32 AMVAAL
+32 AMITAL

-56 ARLSLEA
+56 ARLSREA
-63 RTTGAQLIASEIAKP
+63 RTTEAQLIATEISRPLSEGNLVAV
-78 IEQGDLTA
+78 
-86 ARQTLERAAA
+86 RQALEG
-96 VDGVRRVVFTDLR
+96 VSSVEGVRRIVITNLQ
-109 GQSVLTSTS
+109 GK
-118 SRPSKA
+118 PIISKA
-124 SEGTT
+124 STLQSPASETT
-129 QVTVPIKVPSRSAP
+129 TDTTVPIQTTGQGAV

-149 VATAATTHDLLARY
+149 TATVATTNDLLARY

-201 DVAASGDFQRRVTES
+201 DVAASGDFQRRVTEA
-216 GDDEFGKLSRS
+216 GDDEFAKLSRS
-227 FNALLNQ
+227 FNALLHQ
-234 LHVNDRDLR
+234 LHVNDSDLR
-243 RTLAQLVEAKDK
+243 RTLAQLVEAKNT

-289 AGDLSPSQR
+289 AGELSVPQR
-298 KKLEVVRGSSAA
+298 QKLDVVRNSSAA
-310 LLVILNDLLDLS
+310 LLLILNDLLDLS

-328 VELLIEDHDLSGLL
+328 VELLIEDQDLSGLL
-342 LEMND
+342 REMHD
-347 SYGPMMRQKGV
+347 SYGPMLRQKGL
-358 EPVLSV
+358 EPILSV
-364 ASDLSGQ
+364 TEDLRGH

-396 GTITLGGQVD
+396 GSITLGGQVD
-406 WLTNDDAIVTLTVS
+406 WPSPDEAIVTLTVS
-420 DTGIGIPSEKIDR
+420 DTGIGIPRDKIDR

-469 IWIDSV
+469 IWIESV
-475 QGAGSTFYVRLPL
+475 EGEGSTFYVRLPL
-488 TRSLSVA
+488 TRSLSVSSPK
-495 LPAPS
+495 PA
-500 PALGP
+500 
-505 GPMPM
+505 PM
-510 PMSKPVPNP
+510 PMSAVPVNP
-519 ASLATPQQ
+519 

-535 AEDVAANQMVL
+535 AEDVRANQMVL

-561 NGAQALEAFRL
+561 NGAQALDAFGL

-591 ATRAIRSQERLA
+591 ATRAIRNKERLSGLA
-603 DLVPTPIIALSANA
+603 PTPIIALSANA
-617 MDYQVAS
+617 MDYQIAS

-637 IDLSRL
+637 IDLARL

-651 RPLVPENGVP
+651 QAAALEPVA
-661 ENGVPENG
+661 
-669 VPERLMRA
+669 RA
-677 NGTSGVP
+677 SGTSGSL

>member
-1 MDRPRSFM
+1 M
-9 PPNSATQ
+9 PLNSAKIV
-16 LRQRL
+16 RQRL

-32 AMVAAL
+32 AMITAL

-56 ARLSLEA
+56 ARLSREA
-63 RTTGAQLIASEIAKP
+63 RTTEAQLIANEIARP
-78 IEQGDLTA
+78 LSEGNLA
-86 ARQTLERAAA
+86 AVQQTLAGVSSVE
-96 VDGVRRVVFTDLR
+96 GVRRVVIIDPQGKPL
-109 GQSVLTSTS
+109 LTTAS
-118 SRPSKA
+118 SLQSKA
-124 SEGTT
+124 SETT
-129 QVTVPIKVPSRSAP
+129 TNTTVPIPAADQAAGQRAV

-149 VATAATTHDLLARY
+149 TATVATTNDLLARY

-189 VEPVVRLSHVME
+189 VEPVIRLSHVME
-201 DVAASGDFQRRVTES
+201 DVAASGDFQRRVAEA
-216 GDDEFGKLSRS
+216 GDDEFAKLSRS
-227 FNALLNQ
+227 FNALLHQ
-234 LHVNDRDLR
+234 LHVNDSDLR
-243 RTLAQLVEAKDK
+243 RTLAQLVEAKNT

-289 AGDLSPSQR
+289 AGDLSAPQR
-298 KKLEVVRGSSAA
+298 QKLDVVRNSSAA
-310 LLVILNDLLDLS
+310 LLLILNDLLDLS

-328 VELLIEDHDLSGLL
+328 VELLIEDQDLSGLL
-342 LEMND
+342 REMYD
-347 SYGPMMRQKGV
+347 SYSPMLRQKGLD
-358 EPVLSV
+358 PILSV
-364 ASDLSGQ
+364 TEDLSGH

-396 GTITLGGQVD
+396 GSITLGGQVNWPSPD
-406 WLTNDDAIVTLTVS
+406 EAIVTLTVS
-420 DTGIGIPSEKIDR
+420 DTGIGIPRDKIDR

-469 IWIDSV
+469 IWIESV
-475 QGAGSTFYVRLPL
+475 EGEGSTFYVQLPL
-488 TRSLSVA
+488 TRSLS
-495 LPAPS
+495 APLLAPKPTSAVTHS
-500 PALGP
+500 P
-505 GPMPM
+505 
-510 PMSKPVPNP
+510 
-519 ASLATPQQ
+519 
-527 HPRLKILA
+527 HPHLKILA
-535 AEDVAANQMVL
+535 AEDVRANQMVL

-561 NGAQALEAFRL
+561 NGAQALEAFGL

-578 LMDIQMPVMDGLA
+578 LMDIQMPIMDGLA
-591 ATRAIRSQERLA
+591 ATRAIRNTERLSGLA
-603 DLVPTPIIALSANA
+603 PTPIIALSANA
-617 MDYQVAS
+617 MDYQIAS

-637 IDLSRL
+637 IDLTRL

-651 RPLVPENGVP
+651 QSAAIAPAIRTNG
-661 ENGVPENG
+661 
-669 VPERLMRA
+669 R
-677 NGTSGVP
+677 SGSL

>member
-1 MDRPRSFM
+1 MTLPL
-9 PPNSATQ
+9 AKQ
-16 LRQRL
+16 VRQPL

-32 AMVAAL
+32 AMITAL

-56 ARLSLEA
+56 ARLSREA
-63 RTTGAQLIASEIAKP
+63 RTTEAQLIANEIARP
-78 IEQGDLTA
+78 LSEGNLA
-86 ARQTLERAAA
+86 AVRQTLAGVSSVE
-96 VDGVRRVVFTDLR
+96 GVRRVVIMNPQGKPLIT
-109 GQSVLTSTS
+109 TTA
-118 SRPSKA
+118 SRLQSKA
-124 SEGTT
+124 SETT
-129 QVTVPIKVPSRSAP
+129 TDTTVPIPAGGQRAV

-149 VATAATTHDLLARY
+149 TATVATTNDLLARY

-189 VEPVVRLSHVME
+189 VEPVIRLSHVME
-201 DVAASGDFQRRVTES
+201 DVAASGDFQRRVAEA
-216 GDDEFGKLSRS
+216 GDDEFAKLSRS
-227 FNALLNQ
+227 FNALLHQ
-234 LHVNDRDLR
+234 LHVNDSDLR
-243 RTLAQLVEAKDK
+243 RTLAQLVEAKNT

-289 AGDLSPSQR
+289 AGDLSAPQR
-298 KKLEVVRGSSAA
+298 QKLDVVRNSSAA
-310 LLVILNDLLDLS
+310 LLLILNDLLDLS

-328 VELLIEDHDLSGLL
+328 VELLIEDQDLSGLL
-342 LEMND
+342 REMHD
-347 SYGPMMRQKGV
+347 SYGPMLRQKGL
-358 EPVLSV
+358 EPILSV
-364 ASDLSGQ
+364 PEDLSGH

-396 GTITLGGQVD
+396 GSITLGGQVNWPSPD
-406 WLTNDDAIVTLTVS
+406 EAIVTLTVS
-420 DTGIGIPSEKIDR
+420 DTGIGIPRDKIDR

-469 IWIDSV
+469 IWIESV
-475 QGAGSTFYVRLPL
+475 EGEGSTFYVQLPL
-488 TRSLSVA
+488 TRSLSA
-495 LPAPS
+495 PLPAPKPKPTSAVTHS
-500 PALGP
+500 PR
-505 GPMPM
+505 
-510 PMSKPVPNP
+510 
-519 ASLATPQQ
+519 
-527 HPRLKILA
+527 PRLKILA
-535 AEDVAANQMVL
+535 AEDVRANQMVL

-561 NGAQALEAFRL
+561 NGAQALEAVGL

-591 ATRAIRSQERLA
+591 ATRAIRNKERLSGLA
-603 DLVPTPIIALSANA
+603 PTPIIALSANA
-617 MDYQVAS
+617 MDYQIAS

-637 IDLSRL
+637 IDLARL

-651 RPLVPENGVP
+651 QSAAIAPVI
-661 ENGVPENG
+661 
-669 VPERLMRA
+669 RA
-677 NGTSGVP
+677 NGTSGSL

>member
-1 MDRPRSFM
+1 M
-9 PPNSATQ
+9 PLNSAKIG
-16 LRQRL
+16 RQRL

-32 AMVAAL
+32 AMITAL

-56 ARLSLEA
+56 ARLSREA
-63 RTTGAQLIASEIAKP
+63 RATEAQLIAKEIAKP
-78 IEQGDLTA
+78 LSEDNLA
-86 ARQTLERAAA
+86 AVRQTLE
-96 VDGVRRVVFTDLR
+96 GVSSVVGVKRVVIMNPQGKILF
-109 GQSVLTSTS
+109 SSASTL
-118 SRPSKA
+118 PYTA
-124 SEGTT
+124 SETT
-129 QVTVPIKVPSRSAP
+129 TDTTVPIQTARQGAV

-149 VATAATTHDLLARY
+149 TATVATTHDLLARY

-189 VEPVVRLSHVME
+189 VEPVIRLSHVME
-201 DVAASGDFQRRVTES
+201 DVAASGDFQRRVTEA
-216 GDDEFGKLSRS
+216 GDDEFAKLSRS
-227 FNALLNQ
+227 FNALLHQ
-234 LHVNDRDLR
+234 LRVNDSDLR
-243 RTLAQLVEAKDK
+243 RTLAQLVEAKNT

-289 AGDLSPSQR
+289 AGDMSAPQR
-298 KKLEVVRGSSAA
+298 QKLDVVRNSSAA
-310 LLVILNDLLDLS
+310 LLLILNDLLDLS

-328 VELLIEDHDLSGLL
+328 VELLVEDHDLSGLL
-342 LEMND
+342 REMHD
-347 SYGPMMRQKGV
+347 SYSPMLRQKGL
-358 EPVLSV
+358 EPILSLP
-364 ASDLSGQ
+364 AELSGH

-396 GTITLGGQVD
+396 GTITLDGQVD
-406 WLTNDDAIVTLTVS
+406 WPSPDEAIVTLTVS
-420 DTGIGIPSEKIDR
+420 DTGIGIPRDKIDR

-469 IWIDSV
+469 IWIESV
-475 QGAGSTFYVRLPL
+475 EGAGSTFYVQLPL
-488 TRSLSVA
+488 TRSLSVSSA
-495 LPAPS
+495 KPA
-500 PALGP
+500 
-505 GPMPM
+505 PM
-510 PMSKPVPNP
+510 PMSAVPANP
-519 ASLATPQQ
+519 HP

-535 AEDVAANQMVL
+535 AEDVRANQMVL
-546 QAALEHRNIDLTLVD
+546 QAALEHRNINLTLVD
-561 NGAQALEAFRL
+561 NGAQALDAFGL

-591 ATRAIRSQERLA
+591 ATRAIRNKERLSGLA
-603 DLVPTPIIALSANA
+603 STPIIALSANA
-617 MDYQVAS
+617 MDYQIAS

-637 IDLSRL
+637 IDLARL

-651 RPLVPENGVP
+651 QAAALEPVA
-661 ENGVPENG
+661 
-669 VPERLMRA
+669 RA
-677 NGTSGVP
+677 SGTSGSL

>member
-1 MDRPRSFM
+1 M
-9 PPNSATQ
+9 PLNSAKIV
-16 LRQRL
+16 RQRL

-32 AMVAAL
+32 AMITAL

-56 ARLSLEA
+56 ARLSREA
-63 RTTGAQLIASEIAKP
+63 RTTEAQLIATEISRPLSE
-78 IEQGDLTA
+78 GNL
-86 ARQTLERAAA
+86 AA
-96 VDGVRRVVFTDLR
+96 VRQALEGVSSVEGVRRIVITNLQ
-109 GQSVLTSTS
+109 GKPIISTASTLQS
-118 SRPSKA
+118 PA
-124 SEGTT
+124 SETT
-129 QVTVPIKVPSRSAP
+129 TDTTVPIQAAGQGAV

-149 VATAATTHDLLARY
+149 TATVATTNDLLARY

-201 DVAASGDFQRRVTES
+201 DVAASGDFQRRVAEA
-216 GDDEFGKLSRS
+216 GDDEFAKLSRS
-227 FNALLNQ
+227 FNALLHQ
-234 LHVNDRDLR
+234 LHVNDSDLR
-243 RTLAQLVEAKDK
+243 RTLAQLVEAKNT

-289 AGDLSPSQR
+289 AGELSVPQR
-298 KKLEVVRGSSAA
+298 QKLDVVRNSSAA
-310 LLVILNDLLDLS
+310 LLLILNDLLDLS

-328 VELLIEDHDLSGLL
+328 VELLIEDQDLSGLL
-342 LEMND
+342 REMHD
-347 SYGPMMRQKGV
+347 SYGPMLCQKGL
-358 EPVLSV
+358 EPILSV
-364 ASDLSGQ
+364 TEDLRGH

-396 GTITLGGQVD
+396 GSITLGGQVNWPSPD
-406 WLTNDDAIVTLTVS
+406 EAIVTLTVS
-420 DTGIGIPSEKIDR
+420 DTGIGIPRDKIDR

-469 IWIDSV
+469 IWIESV
-475 QGAGSTFYVRLPL
+475 EGEGSTFYVQLPL
-488 TRSLSVA
+488 TRSLSA
-495 LPAPS
+495 PLPAP
-500 PALGP
+500 
-505 GPMPM
+505 
-510 PMSKPVPNP
+510 KPTSAVTHNP
-519 ASLATPQQ
+519 

-535 AEDVAANQMVL
+535 AEDVRANQVVL

-561 NGAQALEAFRL
+561 NGAQALEAFGL

-591 ATRAIRSQERLA
+591 ATRAIRNKERLSGLA
-603 DLVPTPIIALSANA
+603 PTPIIALSANA
-617 MDYQVAS
+617 MDYQIAS

-637 IDLSRL
+637 IDLARL

-651 RPLVPENGVP
+651 QAAALEPVA
-661 ENGVPENG
+661 
-669 VPERLMRA
+669 RA
-677 NGTSGVP
+677 SGTSGSL

>member
-1 MDRPRSFM
+1 M
-9 PPNSATQ
+9 PINSAKNV
-16 LRQRL
+16 RQRL

-32 AMVAAL
+32 AMITAL

-56 ARLSLEA
+56 ARLSRDA
-63 RTTGAQLIASEIAKP
+63 RTTEAQLIAKEIAKP
-78 IEQGDLTA
+78 LSEGNLA
-86 ARQTLERAAA
+86 AVRQTLEGVASVEGVKRVLIVNPQGKPLFSAAA
-96 VDGVRRVVFTDLR
+96 PLQSKMSEATTDI
-109 GQSVLTSTS
+109 
-118 SRPSKA
+118 
-124 SEGTT
+124 
-129 QVTVPIKVPSRSAP
+129 TVPIRAP
-143 LGTLTL
+143 NHGATFGTLTL
-149 VATAATTHDLLARY
+149 TASVATTNDLLARY

-189 VEPVVRLSHVME
+189 VEPVIRLSHVME
-201 DVAASGDFQRRVTES
+201 DVAASGDFQRRVTEA
-216 GDDEFGKLSRS
+216 GDDEFAKLSRS
-227 FNALLNQ
+227 FNALLHQ

-243 RTLAQLVEAKDK
+243 RTLAQLVEAKDT

-289 AGDLSPSQR
+289 AGDLSPPQR
-298 KKLEVVRGSSAA
+298 KKLDVVRNSSGA
-310 LLVILNDLLDLS
+310 LLLILNDLLDLS

-328 VELLIEDHDLSGLL
+328 VELLIEDQDLSGLL
-342 LEMND
+342 REMHD
-347 SYGPMMRQKGV
+347 SYGPMLRQKGL
-358 EPVLSV
+358 EPILSV
-364 ASDLSGQ
+364 SEDLSGH

-390 LKFTAQ
+390 LKFTDQ
-396 GTITLGGQVD
+396 GAITLGGQVEWQSKD
-406 WLTNDDAIVTLTVS
+406 EATVTLSVC
-420 DTGIGIPSEKIDR
+420 DTGIGIPRDKIDR

-469 IWIDSV
+469 IWIESIE
-475 QGAGSTFYVRLPL
+475 GEGSTFYVQLPL
-488 TRSLSVA
+488 TRSLSA
-495 LPAPS
+495 PLPEP
-500 PALGP
+500 
-505 GPMPM
+505 
-510 PMSKPVPNP
+510 KPTSAVPQN
-519 ASLATPQQ
+519 L

-535 AEDVAANQMVL
+535 AEDVLANQMVL

-561 NGAQALEAFRL
+561 NGAQALEAFGL

-591 ATRAIRSQERLA
+591 ATRAIRNRERLGG
-603 DLVPTPIIALSANA
+603 LEPTPIIALSANA
-617 MDYQVAS
+617 MDYQIAS

-637 IDLSRL
+637 IDLTRL

-651 RPLVPENGVP
+651 RSATIEPVI
-661 ENGVPENG
+661 
-669 VPERLMRA
+669 RA
-677 NGTSGVP
+677 SGTSGSL